1 MRPTTEWVIEALTEY
16 EQPLLRYAKW
26 LLGDLD
32 AARDVVQ
39 ETFLRLCRE
48 DRHRL
53 EGRVAAW
60 LFTVARNLALDARKQ
75 SGRLTALDEADI
87 QVAADLED
95 RHDARQAL
103 AQVFAA
109 IETLPPNQREVVHL
123 KFESGLSYKEISA
136 VTGLSV
142 SNVGFLLHT
151 AVRAIRTHIGTP
163 AAGAGHE
170 HSSHQPERSAVD
182 SLRARR
188 ARR

>member
-1 MRPTTEWVIEALTEY
+1 MRPTTEWVIEALNEY

-39 ETFLRLCRE
+39 EAFLRLCRE

-75 SGRLTALDEADI
+75 SGRLAALDEADI
-87 QVAADLED
+87 QVVTDLEA

-103 AQVFAA
+103 AQVLAA
-109 IETLPPNQREVVHL
+109 IENLPPNQREVVHL

-151 AVRAIRTHIGTP
+151 AVRVIRTHVGTP

-182 SLRARR
+182 SLRTRR
-188 ARR
+188 AGR